1 MLATMIWL
9 ILNAVPVEG
18 AATSALRDVSAGVI
32 DNVLGTILVTATIFG
47 AAMRTPS
54 DREY

>member
-1 MLATMIWL
+1 MFAIMIWL
-9 ILNAVPVEG
+9 ILNAVPEEG

-32 DNVLGTILVTATIFG
+32 DSVFGVIVVTATIFG
-47 AAMRTPS
+47 AAMRTPL